1 MKSFSALL
9 IALVLTSAGFPQAKP
24 APAKAADPDR
34 LGLTCTQI
42 LQMSS
47 TAWVAHF
54 AEKITKANDAAAPA
68 AVRAINVYGKCY
80 DARTNQLAA
89 SLGKAGRG
97 PLMGATGNFRDFQK
111 ALDDFTAKALAAT
124 DKRPGTQEAAYA
136 ALYEKQFRYDFYQ
149 RYEQR
154 ITGNRALTAEESA
167 EYSKAKNRFGEFL
180 GLLPEDKAHVVHAA
194 FSQIFDPG
202 PVSDI
207 TKLELYRFAI
217 SCLESAKDTPFSPPP
232 F

>member
-1 MKSFSALL
+1 MKLFSALL
-9 IALVLTSAGFPQAKP
+9 IAVLLAQAVFSQAKP
-24 APAKAADPDR
+24 APTRAADSDR
-34 LGLTCTQI
+34 LGLTCAQI

-54 AEKITKANDAAAPA
+54 AEKARNANNASASAD
-68 AVRAINVYGKCY
+68 VRAITAYGKCY

-89 SLGKAGRG
+89 SLGKSGRG
-97 PLMGATGNFRDFQK
+97 PRMGALGNFRDFQK
-111 ALDDFTAKALAAT
+111 ALDDFTAKALEVAS
-124 DKRPGTQEAAYA
+124 KPSGTQEATYA
-136 ALYEKQFRYDFYQ
+136 ALYEKQFRYEFYQ

-154 ITGNRALTAEESA
+154 ITGGRPLTAEEAA

-180 GLLPEDKAHVVHAA
+180 GLLPEDEAHIIHAA
-194 FSQIFDPG
+194 FSQIFDGG
-202 PVSDI
+202 PVTDV

-217 SCLESAKDTPFSPPP
+217 SVLESPRDKPFSAPP